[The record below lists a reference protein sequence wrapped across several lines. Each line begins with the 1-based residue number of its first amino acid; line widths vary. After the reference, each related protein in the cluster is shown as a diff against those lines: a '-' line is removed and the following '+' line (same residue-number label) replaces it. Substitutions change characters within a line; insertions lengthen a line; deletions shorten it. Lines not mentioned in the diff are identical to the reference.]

1 MIIFETFASLIECI
15 IIVHFCNRF
24 LGFKNVKYGIP
35 ASIVFFIVL
44 ALDNVFLSQREGF
57 ENISVIIML
66 LSIFC
71 YLIIFMNGSIF
82 EKALVSLSPT
92 IVMMPITLITIN
104 MVSLLMSPIFN
115 ENAERILILTL
126 SKLLCFIAYE
136 IIIKVKQ
143 GHKYSLS
150 NYQWIIMLS
159 CFIIS
164 FLIATVI
171 WNYTRIQ
178 DDTLYEVVLIYILLI
193 SLNLLLYLLLNKMQR
208 DNVTSLELSELS
220 LALEHQ
226 KETAI
231 ELSNKYEE
239 IQMLRHDM
247 KHYLMTSVE
256 LINEDK
262 SIEATKYLENILEE
276 KIIPFSVKIQT
287 GSAIIDATISTKQ
300 AFCETNNIKF
310 KVLIDNQFGNISEL
324 DLSVLLSNMI
334 DNAINGC
341 QNVDDAEIE
350 LRIERRKSYLIII
363 VTNTI
368 KDSVLTRNPNLH
380 STKGEHHGYGVKSM
394 RNIAESYGGSLNFY
408 EKESVFYTEIM
419 LKTG

>member
-1 MIIFETFASLIECI
+1 MIYFEIFASIIECI

-24 LGFKNVKYGIP
+24 LEFKNAKYGIP
-35 ASIVFFIVL
+35 ASIGFFIVL
-44 ALDNVFLSQREGF
+44 ALDNIFLSQRKGF

-71 YLIIFMNGSIF
+71 YLMLFMNGSIF

-92 IVMMPITLITIN
+92 IVMMPIA
-104 MVSLLMSPIFN
+104 LLTANIIPLVMDTFDNI
-115 ENAERILILTL
+115 NAERIAGIVISRFLYFLV
-126 SKLLCFIAYE
+126 YE
-136 IIIKVKQ
+136 VIIKFKQ
-143 GHKYSLS
+143 GQKYSLS
-150 NYQWIIMLS
+150 SYQWLIMLF
-159 CFIIS
+159 CFGIS
-164 FLIATVI
+164 FSIATVL
-171 WNYTRIQ
+171 WNYTRLQ
-178 DDTLYEVVLIYILLI
+178 DDTLFEVVIIYILLI

-208 DNVTSLELSELS
+208 DSVISAEYNELS
-220 LALEHQ
+220 LALNHQ
-226 KETAI
+226 KQTAI
-231 ELSNKYEE
+231 ELSKKYEE
-239 IQMLRHDM
+239 IQTLRHDM

-276 KIIPFSVKIQT
+276 KIRPFSVKIQT
-287 GSAIIDATISTKQ
+287 GSAIIDATIGTKQ

-310 KVLIDNQFGNISEL
+310 KILIDNQFGNISEL

-350 LRIERRKSYLIII
+350 LRIERSKSYLIII

-368 KDSVLTRNPNLH
+368 KDSVLTSNPHLR

-408 EKESVFYTEIM
+408 EKGDIFYTEIM

>member
-1 MIIFETFASLIECI
+1 MIYFEIFDSIIECI

-24 LGFKNVKYGIP
+24 LEFKNAKYGIP
-35 ASIVFFIVL
+35 ASIGFFIVL
-44 ALDNVFLSQREGF
+44 ALDNVFLSQRKGF

-71 YLIIFMNGSIF
+71 YLMLFMNGSIF

-92 IVMMPITLITIN
+92 IVMMPIA
-104 MVSLLMSPIFN
+104 LLTANIIPLVMDTFDNI
-115 ENAERILILTL
+115 NAERIAGIVISRFLYFLV
-126 SKLLCFIAYE
+126 YE
-136 IIIKVKQ
+136 VIIKFKKGQ
-143 GHKYSLS
+143 KYSLS
-150 NYQWIIMLS
+150 SYQWLIMLF
-159 CFIIS
+159 CFGIS
-164 FLIATVI
+164 FSIATVL
-171 WNYTRIQ
+171 WNYTRLQ
-178 DDTLYEVVLIYILLI
+178 DDTLFEVVIIYILLI

-208 DNVTSLELSELS
+208 DSVISAEYNELS
-220 LALEHQ
+220 LALNHQ
-226 KETAI
+226 KQTAI
-231 ELSNKYEE
+231 ELSKKYEE
-239 IQMLRHDM
+239 IQTLRHDM

-276 KIIPFSVKIQT
+276 KIRPFSVKIQT
-287 GSAIIDATISTKQ
+287 GSAIIDATIGTKQ

-310 KVLIDNQFGNISEL
+310 KILIDNQFGNISEL

-350 LRIERRKSYLIII
+350 LRIERSKSYLIII

-368 KDSVLTRNPNLH
+368 KDSVLTSNPHLR

-408 EKESVFYTEIM
+408 EKGDIFYTEIM